1 MKKLA
6 ERSNYDLKKVVSKSN
21 GSLSFDN
28 LFGTNIAPEDIIN
41 ILNSA
46 KDDTAPGFDRMSI
59 KLLKYVIDYIINP
72 LVYIYNLS
80 VQQGIFPDFL
90 KLAVI
95 KQIFK
100 GGDNKQVKNFR
111 PISLLSNFAKIFEKI
126 I

>member
-1 MKKLA
+1 
-6 ERSNYDLKKVVSKSN
+6 VSKSN